1 MPKEAMP
8 LLGENEKFK
17 KKAEKVLNRVLKS
30 GNFGHNNDLS
40 YRSKYT
46 GTTYKVVAMWRRFTD
61 FASLV
66 PVFPVDAPKFF
77 MGYLFGKVG

>member
-1 MPKEAMP
+1 MPFYDSRFTVK
-8 LLGENEKFK
+8 G
-17 KKAEKVLNRVLKS
+17 EKVLDRVMKT

-46 GTTYKVVAMWRRFTD
+46 GMTYKVVAMWRRFTD

-66 PVFPVDAPKFF
+66 PVFPMDTPKFF
-77 MGYLFGKVG
+77 VRYVFGKV